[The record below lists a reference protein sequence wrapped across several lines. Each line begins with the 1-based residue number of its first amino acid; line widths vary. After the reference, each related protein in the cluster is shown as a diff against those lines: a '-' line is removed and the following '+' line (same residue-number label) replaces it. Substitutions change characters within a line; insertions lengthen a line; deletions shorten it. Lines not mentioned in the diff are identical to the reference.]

1 MWTVR
6 MEGERLACL
15 EGWDWRFFCGRMT
28 RWSKAE
34 ALLLVLPLWEGWEL
48 LMREL

>member
-6 MEGERLACL
+6 MEGGRLACL
-15 EGWDWRFFCGRMT
+15 EGWDWRFFCGRMR